1 MYQGLQ
7 QQMIRMA
14 VGADGWLLMDLWL
27 QELQALY
34 DHCDACKKMH
44 PVRMHLC
51 LIIIWDSIAVCA
63 AAGQRMLSVFQ

>member
-1 MYQGLQ
+1 
-7 QQMIRMA
+7 MIRMA

-44 PVRMHLC
+44 PAFRMHAC
-51 LIIIWDSIAVCA
+51 LIVKQYSIAVCA
-63 AAGQRMLSVFQ
+63 AVEQRMLSVFQ